1 MSAEVWLEIGLVLR
15 LGLAAIL
22 GAVIGAQRE
31 IHGSPAGLRTHL
43 LVAFG
48 SALFTILSAN
58 PALGLAGPGGSVTTP
73 FDPTRIAA
81 QVVTGIGFIGAGAI
95 LKDGATI
102 RGLTTAASLW
112 AVAAI
117 GMAVGFGAIILSIAA
132 TAIILISLGPL
143 ARVSHR
149 LSREAAVGIR
159 ARLRVTD
166 RLTLDELIA
175 RLAEEGAP
183 TTDLATQ
190 PTADGRLDVLLT
202 LEAGNHALATRAMA
216 TLIELDGVEVVETN
230 LGPADV

>member
-1 MSAEVWLEIGLVLR
+1 MSTEVWLEIGLVLR
-15 LGLAAIL
+15 LGLAAVL
-22 GAVIGAQRE
+22 GAIIGAQRE

-48 SALFTILSAN
+48 SALFTILSAH
-58 PALGLAGPGGSVTTP
+58 PALGVGGLGGEVTTT

-81 QVVTGIGFIGAGAI
+81 QIVTGIGFIGAGAI

-143 ARVSHR
+143 AWLSHR

-166 RLTLDELIA
+166 RLTLDELLV
-175 RLAEEGAP
+175 RLSEEGAP
-183 TTDLATQ
+183 TTDVATQ

-202 LEAGNHALATRAMA
+202 LEAENHALATRAMA
-216 TLIELDGVEVVETN
+216 TLIETEGVEVLETN